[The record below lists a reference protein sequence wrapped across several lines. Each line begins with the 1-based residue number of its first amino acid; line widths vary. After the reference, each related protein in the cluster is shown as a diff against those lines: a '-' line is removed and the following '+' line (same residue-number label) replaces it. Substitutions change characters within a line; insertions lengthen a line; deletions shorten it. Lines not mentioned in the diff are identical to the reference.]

1 MVKRARIASGSKPL
15 SRHFP
20 EHTEKPQSS
29 PHTSESAA
37 ILPSTFKI
45 VVGTYEKLL
54 YGLEGRVLDEPE
66 SDEKF
71 SVTLTP
77 IFIFP
82 AHVACVR
89 AVAASPQG
97 GKWLA
102 TGSTDEIVKVWDLRR
117 RKEVGGL
124 VQHQGSITRLSFPS
138 RSHLLSASE
147 DGTLALFSTRD
158 WALLRTLKGHKGRVN
173 DVSMHPS
180 GKLALSV
187 GKDRTLR
194 MWDMMRGKG
203 SASTKLGKE
212 GELVRWSVSGK
223 IFVVQ
228 AGSTLEI
235 FQTDMTLLDTI
246 THPSRVHDLKFW
258 ASGDDSAQ
266 EFLLVAAEDSSVTV
280 YQIGCQKR
288 SSKIIAK
295 FTGHTNRVKAID
307 TLEVASPGTQH
318 QKMTLM
324 STASSDG
331 NIFVYH
337 LSRILP
343 DSSSAD
349 SVPQFKPIASYDT
362 KGSRLVCLTMA
373 DGGPAKTVGTTLGKR
388 HSPFDV
394 SMSEPSPSR
403 PQPTNAAPPRKGG
416 RDRRNEPVE
425 VRNSKTLSYILR
437 HGAAKEHLTIRSD
450 GYVRVLDLLARP
462 KLKDLDLPGLLKIV
476 TNDQKQRYQL
486 GVQNGPD
493 GPKVPIVP
501 ITSAQAPDLAT
512 SLWIRANQG
521 HTLKVDDLETKP
533 ITDPSEVPC
542 AVHGTNLKAWE
553 SIKAQGLSRMRRNH
567 IHLASGRPGAS
578 GVISGMRSSSQIL
591 IFIDIAA
598 AIAAGILFHLSA
610 NGVILTAGDS
620 NGLIPPVYFSSVE
633 KKVDSGWEEIPV
645 VREDV
650 TPPQRESPYKYIKVY
665 FN

>member
-1 MVKRARIASGSKPL
+1 MVKRARIASGHKPV
-15 SRHFP
+15 SHSPTHIEPTETQPDIP
-20 EHTEKPQSS
+20 EPTTTH
-29 PHTSESAA
+29 
-37 ILPSTFKI
+37 LPSTFKI

-54 YGLEGRVLDEPE
+54 YGLEGHVVNDPE
-66 SDEKF
+66 SEDKL
-71 SVTLTP
+71 SITLTP
-77 IFIFP
+77 VFIFP

-102 TGSTDEIVKVWDLRR
+102 TGSTDEIVKIWDLRR

-235 FQTDMTLLDTI
+235 LQTDMTLLDTI
-246 THPSRVHDLKFW
+246 THASRVHDVKFW
-258 ASGDDSAQ
+258 ASNDEPAQ
-266 EFLLVAAEDSSVTV
+266 EFLLVAAEDKLVTV
-280 YQIGCQKR
+280 YQIGCEEQ
-288 SSKIIAK
+288 SSRLIAR
-295 FTGHTNRVKAID
+295 FEGHTTRVKALDI
-307 TLEVASPGTQH
+307 LPVMISGSKH
-318 QKMTLM
+318 QKTTLM

-331 NIFVYH
+331 NIFVH
-337 LSRILP
+337 DLSRIP
-343 DSSSAD
+343 TNSQAAD
-349 SVPQFKPIASYDT
+349 PVPQFKPIASYDT

-373 DGGPAKTVGTTLGKR
+373 DGDPPKYPEFLTL
-388 HSPFDV
+388 HA
-394 SMSEPSPSR
+394 MSEPSPSE
-403 PQPTNAAPPRKGG
+403 PQPASATRQRKGG
-416 RDRRNEPVE
+416 HDRRNEPVE

-437 HGAAKEHLTIRSD
+437 HGAAKEHLVIRSD
-450 GYVRVLDLLARP
+450 GYVRASDLLARP
-462 KLKDLDLPGLLKIV
+462 KLKELDLPGLLKIV
-476 TNDQKQRYQL
+476 NADQKQRYQL
-486 GVQNGPD
+486 GVQSGPND
-493 GPKVPIVP
+493 PEAPILPVAP
-501 ITSAQAPDLAT
+501 AQAPHSAT

-553 SIKAQGLSRMRRNH
+553 SIKEQGLSRMRRNH

-578 GVISGMRSSSQIL
+578 GVISGMRNSSQIL
-591 IFIDIAA
+591 IFVDIATA
-598 AIAAGILFHLSA
+598 MAAGILFRLSA

-620 NGLIPPVYFSSVE
+620 NGLIPTDYFSSVE
-633 KKVDSGWEEIPV
+633 RKVDAGWEEIPLA
-645 VREDV
+645 RDEP
-650 TPPQRESPYKYIKVY
+650 TPPAEGTPA
-665 FN
+665 